1 MSQTRHTGPALEA
14 PSDADNRGV
23 IAADGTPMARIE
35 RAALV
40 LFAAS
45 GIDAVTTRAIATR
58 AGVAEGSIYRHFP
71 SKEAL
76 ARALFDAIHGRLYEL
91 VEDAIT
97 GAGND
102 FEAAVAQVVAVYC
115 EAADR
120 DRTLFEYHLTHMFRF
135 GRIDSPGRPDPT
147 ALIVKRINQAMTE
160 GDCPRGDAELKA
172 AAALG
177 VVLQPAAHRMA
188 GRFSFGLSQQTDSLA
203 RASLAALRAA

>member
-1 MSQTRHTGPALEA
+1 MSTPSKPAAETEA
-14 PSDADNRGV
+14 LLDADNRGV

-58 AGVAEGSIYRHFP
+58 AGVAEGSIYRHYP

-97 GAGND
+97 GAGDD
-102 FEAAVAQVVAVYC
+102 FEAAVTQVVAVYC

-135 GRIDSPGRPDPT
+135 GRIETPGRPDPT
-147 ALIVKRINQAMTE
+147 ALIVRRIKQAMADC
-160 GDCPRGDAELKA
+160 DCPRGDAELKA